1 MTAPVLE
8 ATDVVKV
15 LGSGAGEVHAL
26 KGVSL
31 SLAPGELMLLM
42 GPSGSGKTTLLSVLG
57 CILTPTAGTVR
68 VGGHSTAGAS
78 PEDLAKLRRDHV
90 GFVFQSYHLFP
101 TLTALDNV
109 RLALDVR
116 GEPAASAIAKAKGA
130 LATVGL
136 AHKVRAYPR
145 ELSGGEQQ
153 RVAIARA
160 IVGNARVILADEPTA
175 ALDGENGHAI
185 MELLTRIAKDP
196 SRSVLVVTHD
206 PRTVP
211 FADRIVHIEDGRIV
225 GETRPATERA
235 AEERSKEAIAQDERA
250 RAERGKIEPA
260 AEEHIS
266 TELASADP
274 IAEAP
279 AEDVHPADERPAEV
293 IPVVPVNTRR
303 KRKQM
308 QR

>member
-1 MTAPVLE
+1 MTEAVLE

-31 SLAPGELMLLM
+31 SLACGELTLLM

-57 CILTPTAGTVR
+57 CMLTPTEGTVR
-68 VGGHSTAGAS
+68 VRGHSTAGAG

-101 TLTALDNV
+101 TLTAVDNV
-109 RLALDVR
+109 RLAIDVR
-116 GEPAASAIAKAKGA
+116 GEPASSAVGKANDA

-136 AHKVRAYPR
+136 THKADAYPC

-160 IVGNARVILADEPTA
+160 IVGNAPAILADEPTA
-175 ALDGENGHAI
+175 ALDSENGIAI
-185 MELLTRIAKDP
+185 MEVLARIAKDP

-211 FADRIVHIEDGRIV
+211 FADRIVRIEDGRIV
-225 GETRPATERA
+225 GEQ
-235 AEERSKEAIAQDERA
+235 RSNGGQISV
-250 RAERGKIEPA
+250 IEGRKA
-260 AEEHIS
+260 K
-266 TELASADP
+266 
-274 IAEAP
+274 
-279 AEDVHPADERPAEV
+279 
-293 IPVVPVNTRR
+293 R
-303 KRKQM
+303 KRM
-308 QR
+308 RSL